1 MSYSLTS
8 IKMEDAIHAKLVDI
22 HLRFQIQEEA
32 YKKHLQETQALLE
45 ENSIELFRIEQMI
58 ENREIEPLS
67 KTQLKSLID
76 MKVILKIRIRSYK
89 RLIDSTKARKQKL
102 AEDKEELLNVF
113 FEKHRRTFVRES
125 SFQRMAS
132 FVRAAF

>member
-1 MSYSLTS
+1 
-8 IKMEDAIHAKLVDI
+8 MEDAIHAKLVDI

-32 YKKHLQETQALLE
+32 YKEHLYKTQALLE

-58 ENREIEPLS
+58 ENRDIEPLS
-67 KTQLKSLID
+67 RSQLKYLID
-76 MKVILKIRIRSYK
+76 MKVILKRRIRDCK
-89 RLIDSTKARKQKL
+89 RIIDSTRTRKQKL

-113 FEKHRRTFVRES
+113 FEKHRRTFVREN

>member
-1 MSYSLTS
+1 
-8 IKMEDAIHAKLVDI
+8 MEDAIHAKLVDI

-32 YKKHLQETQALLE
+32 YKEHLHKTQALLE

-58 ENREIEPLS
+58 ENRDIEPLS
-67 KTQLKSLID
+67 RSQLKYLID
-76 MKVILKIRIRSYK
+76 MKVILKKRIRDCK
-89 RLIDSTKARKQKL
+89 RIIDSTRTRKQKL

-113 FEKHRRTFVRES
+113 FEKHRRTFVREN